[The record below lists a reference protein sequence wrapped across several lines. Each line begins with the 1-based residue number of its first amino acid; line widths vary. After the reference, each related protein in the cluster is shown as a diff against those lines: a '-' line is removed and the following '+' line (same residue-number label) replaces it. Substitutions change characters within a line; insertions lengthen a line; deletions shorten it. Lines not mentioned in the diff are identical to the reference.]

1 MLNKDNT
8 LLLVIDFQGNLAQAM
23 HDKESLF
30 ENARKII
37 QGAKVFDIPIIAT
50 EQIPA
55 KLGATI
61 PEIARH
67 LEGIAP
73 IPKESFSCLGEPRFL
88 AELDRSGR
96 REVLLTGIEAHVCV
110 YQTAMDLLAA
120 GYAVQIVADAVSSRS
135 KTNKKIGIKRM
146 KAEGARLTSTEM
158 ALFELLG
165 SAADPLFKEIFK
177 IVK

>member
-8 LLLVIDFQGNLAQAM
+8 LLLVIDIQGNLAQAM

-30 ENARKII
+30 ENAQKFI
-37 QGAKVFDIPIIAT
+37 QGAKVFDIPIIVT

-55 KLGATI
+55 KLGPTI

-67 LEGIAP
+67 LEGITP
-73 IPKESFSCLGEPRFL
+73 IPKESFSCFGCPQFL
-88 AELDRSGR
+88 AELNRLGR
-96 REVLLTGIEAHVCV
+96 REILLTGIEAHICV
-110 YQTAMDLLAA
+110 YQTAMSLLAA
-120 GYAVQIVADAVSSRS
+120 GYGVQIVADAVSSRT

-165 SAADPLFKEIFK
+165 SAANPLFKEIFK
-177 IVK
+177 IIK